1 MWGGGKSMYQIQATV
16 AMEQQ
21 HMTTDQASHYAATAA
36 GPFFSTHSYM
46 LTQFSWGQV
55 RATEG
60 TTPLLLKMTLIV
72 KPKQV

>member
-1 MWGGGKSMYQIQATV
+1 MWGGGKPMYQIQATV

-21 HMTTDQASHYAATAA
+21 HMTTDQARHYAATAA
-36 GPFFSTHSYM
+36 GLFFTHSYM
-46 LTQFSWGQV
+46 LTKFSWGQV